1 MGKIV
6 GLGAIALLVDSTYH
20 TPVNYGSMD
29 YMSVGVFKTKW
40 LARFARR
47 EGITDKSLR
56 EAIDRADRG
65 IVDAD
70 LGGGLIKQ
78 RVAREGQGRSGG
90 YRMLVA
96 YRVQDR
102 AVFLYGFA
110 KNEQENIGP
119 DELASLREIA
129 AAWLDADA
137 DRIANAVG
145 ARELQGV
152 EHGEAGT

>member
-1 MGKIV
+1 
-6 GLGAIALLVDSTYH
+6 
-20 TPVNYGSMD
+20 MD
-29 YMSVGVFKTKW
+29 HMSVGIFKTKW

-47 EGITDKSLR
+47 ERITDESLR
-56 EAIDRADRG
+56 DAIGRAERG

-96 YRVQDR
+96 YRGRDR

-110 KNEQENIGP
+110 KNEQENISP

-137 DRIANAVG
+137 DQMANAIG
-145 ARELQGV
+145 ARELQEV
-152 EHGEAGT
+152 EHDEAGTRSPGEGDP

>member
-1 MGKIV
+1 M
-6 GLGAIALLVDSTYH
+6 
-20 TPVNYGSMD
+20 P
-29 YMSVGVFKTKW
+29 VGVFKTKW

-47 EGITDKSLR
+47 ERITDESLR
-56 EAIDRADRG
+56 EAINRAERG

-70 LGGGLIKQ
+70 LGGSLIKQ

-96 YRVQDR
+96 YRVKGR

-129 AAWLDADA
+129 TTWLDADA
-137 DRIANAVG
+137 DRMARAIG
-145 ARELQGV
+145 AKELEEV

>member
-1 MGKIV
+1 M
-6 GLGAIALLVDSTYH
+6 
-20 TPVNYGSMD
+20 NYGSQN
-29 YMSVGVFKTKW
+29 YMTIGVFKTKW

-47 EGITDKSLR
+47 ERITDGSLR
-56 EAIDRADRG
+56 EAIDRAERG

-96 YRVQDR
+96 YRERGR

-110 KNEQENIGP
+110 KNEQENIGQ
-119 DELASLREIA
+119 DELTSLREIA

-137 DRIANAVG
+137 KRIAKAIG
-145 ARELQGV
+145 DKELQEV

>member
-1 MGKIV
+1 
-6 GLGAIALLVDSTYH
+6 
-20 TPVNYGSMD
+20 
-29 YMSVGVFKTKW
+29 MSCGVFKTKW

-47 EGITDKSLR
+47 ERITDGSLR
-56 EAIDRADRG
+56 EAIDRAERG

-78 RVAREGQGRSGG
+78 RVAREGRGRSGG

-96 YRVQDR
+96 WRQQGR

-110 KNEQENIGP
+110 KSEQDNISF

-129 AAWLDADA
+129 AAWLGANT
-137 DRIANAVG
+137 DRITAAIKAN
-145 ARELQGV
+145 ELQEVG
-152 EHGEAGT
+152 HGEAET